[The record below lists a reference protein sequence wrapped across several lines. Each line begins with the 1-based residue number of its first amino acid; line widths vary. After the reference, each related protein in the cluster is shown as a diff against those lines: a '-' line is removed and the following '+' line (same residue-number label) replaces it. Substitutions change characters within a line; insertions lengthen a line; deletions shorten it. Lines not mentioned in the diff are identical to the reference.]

1 MSVSDE
7 IQPISGINVT
17 SLVDITMS
25 LLIMFIIT
33 VPILNE
39 QKVRSAVNVPVLEDS
54 ARSEVLSEQQ
64 KHGIIAITREGTI
77 LWSLVEGDQEPV
89 FDTVQEPDYLLP
101 YLRNLDENSAV
112 SVEADSL
119 TPYQFV
125 IDCIRVI
132 AKAGINNVD
141 LVYTLTR

>member
-25 LLIMFIIT
+25 LLIMFMIA
-33 VPILNE
+33 VPIMDE

-54 ARSEVLSEQQ
+54 ARSEVISEQQ
-64 KHGIIAITREGTI
+64 KHGVIAINEQGTI
-77 LWSLVEGDQEPV
+77 LWAMVEGNQQPQ
-89 FDTVQEPDYLLP
+89 FDTVQDADHLLP

-119 TPYQFV
+119 TPYQYV

-141 LVYTLTR
+141 LVYTVNK